1 MAAVI
6 KKLIVM
12 VLTNPKFR
20 KAVFGIILGVIVIAI
35 MPFLALYGIFSGEI
49 KIDTNR
55 LTEMVVENMTE
66 EERKEMQH
74 INDTMYGIE
83 NQMLAKGYSQEQVQ
97 QAQLLY
103 MTTLDEE
110 SKKEHFIET
119 LVGCFQTEQTDAEL
133 IQNVNRTFGLSINK
147 DDFTQI
153 MDGIRSVAIDTSDY
167 YDKSMKNNLDL
178 VKYAKHAKEAGW
190 GYVWGTYGQILTD
203 ARLES
208 LINQYPKDVGKYE
221 DFIRKHWLG
230 KRATDCGGLIKGYA
244 WLNVETNQIEYGTNG
259 MPVLRA
265 DGIYAEATEKG
276 PINTIPEIPG
286 LAVWKKGHIGVY
298 IGNGKVIEAMS
309 TKKGVV
315 ETNLSEGPWTHWL
328 KVPHITYI
336 ETEE

>member
-6 KKLIVM
+6 KKVIVI
-12 VLTNPKFR
+12 VLTDR
-20 KAVFGIILGVIVIAI
+20 KLQKIIGGIILGIIVIAI
-35 MPFLALYGIFSGEI
+35 MPILALYGIFSGEV

-55 LTEMVVENMTE
+55 LVEIVEENLTE
-66 EERKEMQH
+66 EEREEIQH
-74 INDTMYGIE
+74 INDIVYGIE
-83 NQMLAKGYSQEQVQ
+83 GQMIAGGYTQEQVQ
-97 QAQLLY
+97 EAQLLY
-103 MTTLDEE
+103 MVALEE
-110 SKKEHFIET
+110 ASKEEGFVQT
-119 LVGCFQTEQTDAEL
+119 LVGCFEAEQTDEEL
-133 IQNVNRTFGLSINK
+133 IRKVNQTFGLQLEA
-147 DDFTQI
+147 DDFSQI
-153 MDGIRSVAIDTSDY
+153 MNGIRSVTIDTGDY
-167 YDKSMKNNLDL
+167 YDKHTKNNLDL
-178 VKYAKHAKEAGW
+178 VKYATHAKEAGW
-190 GYVWGTYGQILTD
+190 GYVWGTYGQILNNT
-203 ARLES
+203 RLAS
-208 LINQYPKDVGKYE
+208 LISQYPKDVGDYE
-221 DFIRKHWLG
+221 TFIRQHWLG
-230 KRATDCGGLIKGYA
+230 KRTTDCGGLIKGYA